1 MLTIDTP
8 LFFYPWPTTISYFLL
23 MNSRLQ
29 IAIIALVVT
38 TMALAP
44 SLVMN
49 QSAEAASHKT
59 KCEAE
64 KRKSESWINGCK
76 EGWFNWDNCGTNYPT
91 IHMEAKS
98 SMKVIKL
105 DGRLEKRATQ
115 MFLVQMVGDYKPLFY
130 FLP

>member
-1 MLTIDTP
+1 
-8 LFFYPWPTTISYFLL
+8 
-23 MNSRLQ
+23 MNTRLQ

-64 KRKSESWINGCK
+64 KGKSESWINGCK
-76 EGWFNWDNCGTNYPT
+76 EGWFNWDNCGTNYPHGSKEFYEGYKAGWE
-91 IHMEAKS
+91 IGKANNPNVS
-98 SMKVIKL
+98 CPN
-105 DGRLEKRATQ
+105 GRGL
-115 MFLVQMVGDYKPLFY
+115 
-130 FLP
+130 